1 MNYAEA
7 IKLGAAVVGG
17 VLKLINLVL
26 DGRPVAEVRKDVL
39 AQVEHDARDQTDETD
54 DLSDVIDNASGPP
67 EPPGASER

>member
-54 DLSDVIDNASGPP
+54 SLSDAIDNASGPP